1 MTSHSFIDLKG
12 FGKATVSSEKLV
24 VDTHTTIWCH
34 YPEYHDFNFPH
45 HENLKFNE
53 NPSSKMHSHFVD
65 GIKAT
70 IFQPLFIHNL
80 FELKTKASSAE
91 TLYFCNLYDN
101 CTQTTSFLN
110 NISYPHEEVA
120 STSNFLYKTLAFKT
134 H

>member
-1 MTSHSFIDLKG
+1 MISIFPTKKTS
-12 FGKATVSSEKLV
+12 
-24 VDTHTTIWCH
+24 
-34 YPEYHDFNFPH
+34 
-45 HENLKFNE
+45 NLMQ

-91 TLYFCNLYDN
+91 TLYFYNLYDN

-120 STSNFLYKTLAFKT
+120 SASNFLYKILAFNA
-134 H
+134 HEVINRVS